1 MPHFLCYNQN
11 KVTQAR
17 IQFEV
22 EKGWISMARK
32 IDIGEITRCFMGGLD
47 CSQVVFAYGGEM
59 MDFDEEEAMRIA
71 AAFGG
76 GLFQG
81 KTCGCV
87 TGALMALGLKYGHC
101 ELGDEEA
108 KATML
113 AKKAAFEQKFA
124 EENGSLICRELVGYD
139 FSKEGELKQAMNEGI
154 LLDLCPKLALSAC
167 KIIAEMIEEDD

>member
-1 MPHFLCYNQN
+1 MSKYQDRAMELRHDPTFHYNCAQAVLMPFSEKLGL
-11 KVTQAR
+11 TEAQA
-17 IQFEV
+17 QDLGSLF
-22 EKGWISMARK
+22 A
-32 IDIGEITRCFMGGLD
+32 GGMY
-47 CSQVVFAYGGEM
+47 CGA
-59 MDFDEEEAMRIA
+59 
-71 AAFGG
+71 
-76 GLFQG
+76 
-81 KTCGCV
+81 TCGAI

-139 FSKEGELKQAMNEGI
+139 FSKEGELEQAMNEGI